1 MHVFERG
8 MHHSSVRI
16 AKERLKSLLVSDRV
30 QCQPDTYELLCG
42 ELYHTIG
49 KYMKITEDNFKV
61 EITRSQIRINL
72 TGKKTKPYHLKDVKF
87 GLVISVIAISII
99 GVMVIGSAKQAVQGR
114 QIIGL
119 VAGVI
124 LMIILSMIDYVW
136 LLNFYWILYGIN
148 IIALVCVKLFGTNVN
163 GAQRW
168 IDIGVTNFQPSE
180 LSKILVVVFFAKFLM
195 NHEDDLNSAAT
206 ILKAVGLIAP
216 TLILIVLQPDL
227 STTLSIALVFCAMM
241 YLAGLSYR
249 FIGTLIAILV
259 PVTIIFI
266 SIVVQPNQPFLHDYQ
281 QKRILAWLE
290 PQKYAS
296 DEAYQQNNAIMAI
309 GSGQLTGKGL
319 NNNTTTSVKN
329 GNFISEPQT
338 DFIFAIV
345 GEELGFVGCCIVIG
359 LLLLIVVQCI
369 LIGLRA
375 QDLAGRI
382 ICCGV
387 AAQIG
392 FQSFINIGVATGIL
406 PNTGI
411 PLPFV
416 SYGLT
421 SLISLYMGI
430 GIVLNIG
437 LQPKKYQ

>member
-1 MHVFERG
+1 M
-8 MHHSSVRI
+8 
-16 AKERLKSLLVSDRV
+16 RL
-30 QCQPDTYELLCG
+30 P
-42 ELYHTIG
+42 
-49 KYMKITEDNFKV
+49 
-61 EITRSQIRINL
+61 
-72 TGKKTKPYHLKDVKF
+72 KKTKPYHLKDVKF

-148 IIALVCVKLFGTNVN
+148 IIALVCVKLFGINVN

-180 LSKILVVVFFAKFLM
+180 LSKILVVLFFAKFLM
-195 NHEDDLNSAAT
+195 NHEDDLSSAAT

>member
-1 MHVFERG
+1 M
-8 MHHSSVRI
+8 
-16 AKERLKSLLVSDRV
+16 RL
-30 QCQPDTYELLCG
+30 P
-42 ELYHTIG
+42 
-49 KYMKITEDNFKV
+49 
-61 EITRSQIRINL
+61 
-72 TGKKTKPYHLKDVKF
+72 KKTKPYHLKDVKF

-180 LSKILVVVFFAKFLM
+180 LSKILVVLFFAKFLM
-195 NHEDDLNSAAT
+195 NHEDDLSSAAT

-375 QDLAGRI
+375 KDLAGRI

-392 FQSFINIGVATGIL
+392 FQSFINIGEATGIL

>member
-1 MHVFERG
+1 M
-8 MHHSSVRI
+8 
-16 AKERLKSLLVSDRV
+16 L
-30 QCQPDTYELLCG
+30 
-42 ELYHTIG
+42 
-49 KYMKITEDNFKV
+49 
-61 EITRSQIRINL
+61 
-72 TGKKTKPYHLKDVKF
+72 
-87 GLVISVIAISII
+87 
-99 GVMVIGSAKQAVQGR
+99 
-114 QIIGL
+114 
-119 VAGVI
+119 
-124 LMIILSMIDYVW
+124 
-136 LLNFYWILYGIN
+136 
-148 IIALVCVKLFGTNVN
+148 
-163 GAQRW
+163 
-168 IDIGVTNFQPSE
+168 
-180 LSKILVVVFFAKFLM
+180 
-195 NHEDDLNSAAT
+195 AT

-437 LQPKKYQ
+437 LQPKKISVKGAEKMNIGLIAHDSKKTLMQNFCIAYRGILSKHELYATGTTGRLIEEVTNLSIHKYLAGPLGGKQQLGAQIAQNGIDALIFLRDPQNPKPHEPDVNDVIRLCDMHNIPMATNLATAEIIILALDRGDLDWREMYK

>member
-1 MHVFERG
+1 M
-8 MHHSSVRI
+8 
-16 AKERLKSLLVSDRV
+16 RL
-30 QCQPDTYELLCG
+30 P
-42 ELYHTIG
+42 
-49 KYMKITEDNFKV
+49 
-61 EITRSQIRINL
+61 
-72 TGKKTKPYHLKDVKF
+72 KKTKPYHLKDVKF

-180 LSKILVVVFFAKFLM
+180 LSKILVVLFFAKFLM
-195 NHEDDLNSAAT
+195 NHEDDLSSAAT

-259 PVTIIFI
+259 PITIIFI

>member
-1 MHVFERG
+1 M
-8 MHHSSVRI
+8 
-16 AKERLKSLLVSDRV
+16 RL
-30 QCQPDTYELLCG
+30 P
-42 ELYHTIG
+42 
-49 KYMKITEDNFKV
+49 
-61 EITRSQIRINL
+61 
-72 TGKKTKPYHLKDVKF
+72 KKTKPYHLKDVKF

-180 LSKILVVVFFAKFLM
+180 LSKILVVLFFAKFLM
-195 NHEDDLNSAAT
+195 NHEDDLNRAAT

>member
-1 MHVFERG
+1 M
-8 MHHSSVRI
+8 
-16 AKERLKSLLVSDRV
+16 RL
-30 QCQPDTYELLCG
+30 P
-42 ELYHTIG
+42 
-49 KYMKITEDNFKV
+49 
-61 EITRSQIRINL
+61 
-72 TGKKTKPYHLKDVKF
+72 KKTKPYHLKDVKF

-180 LSKILVVVFFAKFLM
+180 LSKILVVLFFAKFLM
-195 NHEDDLNSAAT
+195 NHEDDLSSAAT

-369 LIGLRA
+369 LIGFRA

>member
-1 MHVFERG
+1 M
-8 MHHSSVRI
+8 
-16 AKERLKSLLVSDRV
+16 RL
-30 QCQPDTYELLCG
+30 P
-42 ELYHTIG
+42 
-49 KYMKITEDNFKV
+49 
-61 EITRSQIRINL
+61 
-72 TGKKTKPYHLKDVKF
+72 KKTKPYHLKDVKF

-195 NHEDDLNSAAT
+195 NHEDDLSSAAT

-296 DEAYQQNNAIMAI
+296 DETYQQNNAIMAI

>member
-1 MHVFERG
+1 M
-8 MHHSSVRI
+8 
-16 AKERLKSLLVSDRV
+16 RL
-30 QCQPDTYELLCG
+30 P
-42 ELYHTIG
+42 
-49 KYMKITEDNFKV
+49 
-61 EITRSQIRINL
+61 
-72 TGKKTKPYHLKDVKF
+72 KKTKPYHLKDVKF

-180 LSKILVVVFFAKFLM
+180 LSKILVVLFFAKFLM
-195 NHEDDLNSAAT
+195 NHEDDLSSAAT

-266 SIVVQPNQPFLHDYQ
+266 SIVVQPNQPFLQDYQ

>member
-1 MHVFERG
+1 M
-8 MHHSSVRI
+8 
-16 AKERLKSLLVSDRV
+16 RL
-30 QCQPDTYELLCG
+30 P
-42 ELYHTIG
+42 
-49 KYMKITEDNFKV
+49 
-61 EITRSQIRINL
+61 
-72 TGKKTKPYHLKDVKF
+72 KKTKPYHLKDVKF

-195 NHEDDLNSAAT
+195 NHEDDLNSAVT

-281 QKRILAWLE
+281 QKRSLAWLE